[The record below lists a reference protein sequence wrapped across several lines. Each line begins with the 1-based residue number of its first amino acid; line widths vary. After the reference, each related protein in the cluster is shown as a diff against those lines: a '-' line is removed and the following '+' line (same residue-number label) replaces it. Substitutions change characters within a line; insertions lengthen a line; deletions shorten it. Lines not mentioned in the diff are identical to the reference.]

1 MPITRLVAE
10 NFRNLVSVDIEP
22 GKRLNLI
29 SGLNGSGKTS
39 VLEVIYTLATGRSFR
54 TRKFKNLVAY
64 ERTSFQAFTE
74 LSLNANQHRLGVLRK
89 TDGTSLFK
97 FDGQLVSSAAELAT
111 LLPCQVINSHSFEL
125 LEGGPAE
132 RRAFIDWLV
141 FHVKPRFRQAWCE
154 YQRCLKHRNAILR
167 SVGQAESELVVWDK
181 TLAALGEEIDAHR
194 QDVISRLL
202 PKAQAY
208 LSSCEFVETG
218 DFSMRYLAGWDQNR
232 SLLGELSAHRERDL
246 LLGYTSVGPHKA
258 DIRFLFNKKP
268 LTELFSRGQQ
278 KAVVAALF
286 LAQLQ
291 VFVDELDQGCI
302 LLLDD
307 LPAELDEENLAQVCR
322 WIHEL
327 PGLQIFITGIELH
340 LISRVWPAVGDCVQE
355 KLFHVKQGQI
365 TEQPCQ
371 WSTS

>member
-10 NFRNLVSVDIEP
+10 NFRNLVSIDIEP

-39 VLEVIYTLATGRSFR
+39 VLEVIYTLSTGRSFR
-54 TRKFKNLVAY
+54 TRKFKNLIAY
-64 ERTSFQAFTE
+64 ERPSFEAFTE
-74 LSLNANQHRLGVLRK
+74 ISLTATQHRLGVSRK
-89 TDGTSLFK
+89 VDGTSLFK
-97 FDGQLVSSAAELAT
+97 LDGQPVSSAAELAT
-111 LLPCQVINSHSFEL
+111 LLPCQVIDSHSFEL

-141 FHVKPRFRQAWCE
+141 FHVKPRFRQAWSE
-154 YQRCLKHRNAILR
+154 YGKCLKHRNAMLR
-167 SVGQAESELVVWDK
+167 SQGYSESEFLVWDK
-181 TLAALGEEIDAHR
+181 VLATLGEEIDAHR

-202 PKAQAY
+202 PRAHTY
-208 LSSCEFVETG
+208 LSFCEFVEAG
-218 DFSMRYLAGWDQNR
+218 NFSMRYLAGWDQNR
-232 SLLGELSAHRERDL
+232 SLLQEINTHRERDL
-246 LLGYTSVGPHKA
+246 VLGYTSVGPHKA
-258 DIRFLFNKKP
+258 EIRFLFNKKP

-291 VFVDELDQGCI
+291 VFADELEQGCI

-307 LPAELDEENLAQVCR
+307 LPAELDKENLARVCR

-327 PGLQIFITGIELH
+327 PGLQIFITGIELDP
-340 LISRVWPAVGDCVQE
+340 ISNVWPAVGDGVQE